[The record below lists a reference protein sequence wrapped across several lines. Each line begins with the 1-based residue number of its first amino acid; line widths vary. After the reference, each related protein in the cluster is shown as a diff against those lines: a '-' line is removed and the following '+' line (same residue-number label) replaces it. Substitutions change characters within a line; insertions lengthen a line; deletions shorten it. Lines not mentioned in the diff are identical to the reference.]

1 MRSSTGC
8 TGGGT
13 ARERSVVGILGS
25 GSGLGVSGLIPAAD
39 GWVALGTEGGH
50 VSFAPHDER
59 EVAILR
65 HAWKQFSHVS
75 FERLLSGSGLEL
87 MYRALAEHAGV
98 KAEALSA
105 PDITQRGLA
114 GADRVCLETLEV
126 FCGLLGTAAANLAV
140 TLGSLGGIYIG
151 GGIVPRLGEYFDR
164 SPFRERF
171 EDKGRFSDYVKA
183 IPTYVITAPNATFF
197 GASAILEAQL
207 RTIEGS
213 AASAILEQIRRALPG
228 LSPAEKRVA
237 EHVLAQPRT
246 VLGDPIADIARA
258 AGEDTWRLPLTDSVK
273 EELKSDVADLKNAGD
288 RMGGAMSAALFLQKF
303 VKDTPW
309 AHLDIAG
316 TVWADK
322 PGATWDKGATG
333 FGVRLLEQFVR
344 IASHD
349 LREPVNAINHAAP
362 ALADDLPTLQ
372 KIKSSGT
379 IVVGH
384 RESSIPFSY
393 LDGNQKP
400 VGYSMDLC
408 NKIVEEVKK
417 ELKMPALVTKLTPVT
432 SQTRIPLMTNGT
444 IDLECGSTTNA
455 LERQKQVAFG
465 VTTFVS
471 PVRMVVK
478 ADSGIKTLDD
488 LNGKA
493 VATTTGTTSDR
504 YIKQNE
510 KGHNID
516 VKNVYG
522 KDHAESFLM
531 VETGRASAFVM
542 DEVLLAGFIANAK
555 NPKDFAIVGPALST
569 EPYGIM
575 LRKDDPQFKA
585 LVDKTLS
592 GLMKS
597 GEINKIYA
605 KWFTSPIP
613 PKNVNLNLP
622 MNAQLQEAIKHPSD
636 KGI

>member
-1 MRSSTGC
+1 MRTPIRFA
-8 TGGGT
+8 TL
-13 ARERSVVGILGS
+13 AI
-25 GSGLGVSGLIPAAD
+25 AA
-39 GWVALGTEGGH
+39 
-50 VSFAPHDER
+50 
-59 EVAILR
+59 
-65 HAWKQFSHVS
+65 
-75 FERLLSGSGLEL
+75 
-87 MYRALAEHAGV
+87 
-98 KAEALSA
+98 
-105 PDITQRGLA
+105 
-114 GADRVCLETLEV
+114 
-126 FCGLLGTAAANLAV
+126 
-140 TLGSLGGIYIG
+140 TLG
-151 GGIVPRLGEYFDR
+151 
-164 SPFRERF
+164 
-171 EDKGRFSDYVKA
+171 
-183 IPTYVITAPNATFF
+183 
-197 GASAILEAQL
+197 
-207 RTIEGS
+207 
-213 AASAILEQIRRALPG
+213 
-228 LSPAEKRVA
+228 
-237 EHVLAQPRT
+237 
-246 VLGDPIADIARA
+246 
-258 AGEDTWRLPLTDSVK
+258 
-273 EELKSDVADLKNAGD
+273 
-288 RMGGAMSAALFLQKF
+288 
-303 VKDTPW
+303 
-309 AHLDIAG
+309 
-316 TVWADK
+316 
-322 PGATWDKGATG
+322 
-333 FGVRLLEQFVR
+333 
-344 IASHD
+344 
-349 LREPVNAINHAAP
+349 AAP
-362 ALADDLPTLQ
+362 AMADDLPTLQ

-444 IDLECGSTTNA
+444 IDLECGSTTNS

-465 VTTFVS
+465 VATFVS

-478 ADSGIKTLDD
+478 ADSGIKTLND

-510 KGHNID
+510 KGQSID

-542 DEVLLAGFIANAK
+542 DEVLLAGFIANAR
-555 NPKDFAIVGPALST
+555 NPKEFAIVGPALST

-585 LVDKTLS
+585 LVDKTLT

-605 KWFTSPIP
+605 RWFTSPIP

-622 MNAQLQEAIKHPSD
+622 MNAQLQEAIKHPTD